1 MFVRSIWDR
10 FRGQRR
16 RLAFQARL
24 CLLLFA
30 LPSAFALAGPSA
42 EEAYRAGDHAA
53 ARAAYAERTDRGDFK
68 AQVALGHMLLKGE
81 GGPADEELAIFHF
94 TFACLA
100 GEATALPPLQ
110 RLAADGSPAAIY
122 SIGMLLENGD
132 LLPKNFD
139 AAVANYMRA
148 AEAGH
153 ATAMNDIGSLYES
166 GEGLPLDYGLAREWY
181 ERAARAGSTTALLN
195 LGALFAQ
202 GKGVDRDPELA
213 AGLFIVAAKAGS
225 AEAQFN
231 LGRLYGKGEGVELDY
246 VESFVWF
253 KRAEAGGLEMAAP
266 IAAAMAALL
275 TADELREAERR
286 LEEGM

>member
-1 MFVRSIWDR
+1 
-10 FRGQRR
+10 
-16 RLAFQARL
+16 LAFQARL